1 MPSAAKVGA
10 LVLVFAAMMLGAF
23 AMLRASL
30 FAPARDAYYAEFAD
44 AGGLAEG
51 APVLLAGVVVGE
63 VTAVKLSDRATA
75 VVTMSLDKGRTIPQ
89 GTVAVLPSS
98 FIAIGDRQVLL
109 QPPTGVSAPIP
120 PHDPSQTLV
129 GQLQSPL
136 EGLFPDTETT
146 IAELNK
152 TLVAVQKLLGDEE
165 LKGGVTNLMESGAQ
179 TAQSFG
185 RLAGTMDREL
195 SRSAPKINRILDTV
209 AVSLSEMQVVATRI
223 REVADD
229 PKLKEEATKL
239 LASLGEAANQGQL
252 LVQDLRRTTNDP
264 ELQASLKATLK
275 NFETMSDSGTRIA
288 ADAER
293 MATNGVAISEEVKT
307 LMGKANKLA
316 DEVEKLV
323 GDAKKGIE
331 RFTGPGG
338 SASLLPEIGVE
349 TDLIYQVEPNLFR
362 IDANVLLPAG
372 KEKIVFGLY
381 DAFESN
387 KINLQLDRQIDQRL
401 GLRYGVYASK
411 PGLGVSYAFA
421 PNVRLRGDLYGLND
435 TQFDLRLRYDF
446 SGGVHIWGGVE
457 GIFGRNAPAI
467 GIGIKR

>member
-1 MPSAAKVGA
+1 M
-10 LVLVFAAMMLGAF
+10 
-23 AMLRASL
+23 
-30 FAPARDAYYAEFAD
+30 
-44 AGGLAEG
+44 
-51 APVLLAGVVVGE
+51 AGV
-63 VTAVKLSDRATA
+63 
-75 VVTMSLDKGRTIPQ
+75 
-89 GTVAVLPSS
+89 
-98 FIAIGDRQVLL
+98 
-109 QPPTGVSAPIP
+109 
-120 PHDPSQTLV
+120 
-129 GQLQSPL
+129 LQSPL

-372 KEKIVFGLY
+372 QETIVFGLY

-446 SGGVHIWGGVE
+446 SGGVHLWGGVE